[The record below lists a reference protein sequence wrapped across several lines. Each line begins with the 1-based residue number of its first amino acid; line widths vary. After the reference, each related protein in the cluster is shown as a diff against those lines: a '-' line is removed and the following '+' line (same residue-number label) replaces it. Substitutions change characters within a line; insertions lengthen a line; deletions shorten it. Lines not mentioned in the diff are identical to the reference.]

1 MTTKTLMDVEEY
13 LRTSFEDADCEYLEG
28 EIVERNMGEL
38 PHGRVQGRLF
48 YLLTQQMSSLKIEA
62 VPEIRI
68 QTRPRRYRVADVAV
82 WRQGFIG
89 DRIPTV
95 PPLLVIEILS
105 SEDRMTRML
114 PKVQEYLALGVE
126 WVWVIDPDEKKALSF
141 SRQEPG
147 GRLVDELRTED
158 PAIAIPLESVF
169 TPAA

>member
-1 MTTKTLMDVEEY
+1 MTTKSLIEVDEY
-13 LRTSFEDADCEYLEG
+13 LRTTFEDADCEYLEG
-28 EIVERNMGEL
+28 EIVERNTGEL
-38 PHGRVQGRLF
+38 PHGRVQGRLL
-48 YLLTQQMSSLKIEA
+48 YLLMQQTASLKIEI

-68 QTRPRRYRVADVAV
+68 QTKSRRYRVADIAV

-89 DRIPTV
+89 ERIPTV

-114 PKVQEYLALGVE
+114 PKVQEHLAMGLE
-126 WVWVIDPDEKKALSF
+126 WVWVVDPDEKNALSF
-141 SRQEPG
+141 SRQEPA

-158 PAIAIPLESVF
+158 PAILIPLESVF